1 MKKHALLLLSMLLTL
16 SLAACGNDAPADE
29 TEVDQLPEQE
39 ITETVGNAEETAAQ
53 TEAQTEPE
61 SEPAAEAQT
70 EPVVNAGW
78 AGAEYEMPVPE
89 VPFAWEVKGDGSCIT
104 VTSVNGGEGGDVT
117 HEAILRYCDLLK
129 SVGFTE
135 NLQANELGERYGRIC
150 YQFSAKNADGCYVEL
165 IDDGG
170 GVMLV
175 ISLPAES

>member
-1 MKKHALLLLSMLLTL
+1 MKNIIALLLLSMLLTL

-53 TEAQTEPE
+53 T
-61 SEPAAEAQT
+61 EAQT

-170 GVMLV
+170 GVILV